1 MTETQIKDQ
10 LVDYLK
16 EAHAMEN
23 NVLRMLD
30 SQIATTED
38 ADMRKDLE
46 HHQKETE
53 RQKTRLEHCLAG
65 YGEDASSLKD
75 IAGGGGALLKGLVD
89 IVRSEKPV
97 RNARDAYVTESLEI
111 ASYELLERWAEK
123 AGDETTAETA
133 RKNRAEEEAMRDKI
147 ASNWDTYVD
156 LQVADD
162 DL

>member
-10 LVDYLK
+10 LVGYLK
-16 EAHAMEN
+16 DAHAMEN

-38 ADMRKDLE
+38 AGIRKDLE

-53 RQKTRLEHCLAG
+53 RHKTRLEHCLGA

-89 IVRSEKPV
+89 IVRSEKPI

-111 ASYELLERWAEK
+111 ASYELLERWAKK
-123 AGDETTAETA
+123 AGDTETVEVA
-133 RKNRAEEEAMRDKI
+133 RKNRAEEEAMRDRI
-147 ASNWDTYVD
+147 AANWDTYVE
-156 LQVADD
+156 LQIEED